1 MSVVIPSLRAA
12 IAVPPWAKNVLWR
25 NARAVPSLDL
35 RFADNKSLV
44 DAVTGASLITFT
56 RASSG
61 TYVGSD
67 GVLRTAAIDVPRFDH
82 NPTTGES
89 LGLLVEEQRT
99 NLLLRSEEFDN
110 ASWTKLGAT
119 VSANTQT
126 APNGTTS
133 ADSLIETATTGLHV
147 VFQDTTA
154 SPLVTQTLSVYAK
167 ANQRI
172 RVSLQA
178 AEAGTNNAVAATFNL
193 STCAVVSQS
202 NSGTGSGASAS
213 IVAVGNGWCRC
224 TVTGIPSTTGTAI
237 RSHVYLAND
246 ANQINYT
253 GNGTSGLFIWGA
265 QLE

>member
-1 MSVVIPSLRAA
+1 MSRLLVAQRALT
-12 IAVPPWAKNVLWR
+12 VPGWAKNELWR
-25 NARAVPSLDL
+25 KARAVPSLDL
-35 RFADNKSLV
+35 RFADNKSLT
-44 DAVTGASLITFT
+44 DAVTGASLVTFT
-56 RASSG
+56 RASNG
-61 TYVGSD
+61 TYTDSA
-67 GVLRTAAIDVPRFDH
+67 GVLQTAAIDVPRFDH

-110 ASWTKLGAT
+110 ASWTKFGAT

-126 APNGTTS
+126 APNGTAN
-133 ADSLIETATTGLHV
+133 ADSLIEDSSTGLHV

-154 SPLVTQTLSVYAK
+154 SSLVTQTLSVYAK

-178 AEAGTNNAVAATFNL
+178 AEAGTGNAVAATFNL
-193 STCAVVSQS
+193 STGAVVSQS

-213 IVAVGNGWCRC
+213 IVAVGNGWYRC
-224 TVTGIPSTTGTAI
+224 IVTGIPSTTGTTI
-237 RSHVYLAND
+237 RSHAYVAND

-253 GNGTSGLFIWGA
+253 GDGTSGLFIWGA